1 MAAPQI
7 SMVLAHHFEVVPV
20 ATLSGLSAKLDFFAI
35 PADVASIGSDPARLG
50 ELQERIDLFALL
62 VDARTGISKEMI
74 VIWQHFQERQFP
86 RVMIVQ
92 GIEFSES
99 DFDDIVLIGN
109 RVLEQFA
116 TPFLVL
122 HDDIGQPT
130 ALISLEDNLV
140 HDYSGSQANR
150 YSADSELVD
159 LISDFQDEYLELHKE
174 MGETGFA
181 EGIFAIAIPVG
192 SQKPFG
198 IPELNSIIEALAKR

>member
-7 SMVLAHHFEVVPV
+7 RMLMAHHSEVEPV
-20 ATLSGLSAKLDFFAI
+20 ATLSGLSANVKLLAI
-35 PADVASIGSDPARLG
+35 SADATSSGPGAELLG
-50 ELQERIDLFALL
+50 DLQERIDLFSLL
-62 VDARTGISKEMI
+62 VDARSGISKEMI
-74 VIWQHFQERQFP
+74 TLWSHFQERQFP

-92 GIEFSES
+92 GIELSES

-116 TPFLVL
+116 TPYLVL
-122 HDDIGQPT
+122 HDDLGQPT

-140 HDYSGSQANR
+140 HDYSGSKTNR
-150 YSADSELVD
+150 YSADNELID
-159 LISDFQDEYLELHKE
+159 LISDFQDEYLELHNE
-174 MGETGFA
+174 MGEAGFA

>member
-1 MAAPQI
+1 
-7 SMVLAHHFEVVPV
+7 
-20 ATLSGLSAKLDFFAI
+20 
-35 PADVASIGSDPARLG
+35 
-50 ELQERIDLFALL
+50 
-62 VDARTGISKEMI
+62 
-74 VIWQHFQERQFP
+74 
-86 RVMIVQ
+86 
-92 GIEFSES
+92 
-99 DFDDIVLIGN
+99 
-109 RVLEQFA
+109 
-116 TPFLVL
+116 
-122 HDDIGQPT
+122 
-130 ALISLEDNLV
+130 LV